1 MLTSDSAHARQSPP
15 LFWPLLGY
23 LSGKVSIVMASKIKC
38 QSYESGFLLHDLGE
52 VTQPFPASVA
62 SPFVMIHTHVEQCF
76 TCDVCSYVSPVWRG
90 PFHCKWTGATDLVSV
105 GGLTSPRPTLKMS
118 GQRMSLNEGHLQG

>member
-62 SPFVMIHTHVEQCF
+62 SPFVMIHTCHLF
-76 TCDVCSYVSPVWRG
+76 G
-90 PFHCKWTGATDLVSV
+90 GAHFIA
-105 GGLTSPRPTLKMS
+105 S
-118 GQRMSLNEGHLQG
+118 GQELLTW